1 MSKQFENKTVIISGG
16 LGDIG
21 SSIAREFAKEG
32 ASIAL
37 GDLSPAIKAE
47 SFLKELAHYNVPTH
61 YSTVDVTDPIA
72 VQGWVELV
80 EKKLGTPEIIIANAA
95 TVTLGGINDLS
106 PAQWAQ
112 EINVNLNG
120 AFYLSQSA
128 TGRLLANKKP
138 GRVIFI
144 GSWAAHAVHSTLP
157 AYSVSKAGLR
167 MLCQCMALEL
177 APAGILVNELAPGY
191 VEAGLS
197 AKIWEENPGQ
207 REEAEKKVPVRKL
220 ISSEA
225 VAWQVLRLCHPK
237 NEHIT
242 GSTIL
247 MDGGLSLLR

>member
-21 SSIAREFAKEG
+21 SAIALEFAKHG

-37 GDLSPAIKAE
+37 GDLQPAAKAE
-47 SFLKELAHYNVPTH
+47 AFLSRLSEYNVPTC

-72 VQGWVELV
+72 VQNWVEFV
-80 EKKLGTPEIIIANAA
+80 EQKLGVPEIIIANAA
-95 TVTLGGINDLS
+95 TLTLGGINELS
-106 PAQWAQ
+106 PSQWAQ

-128 TGRLLANKKP
+128 TGRLLAHKQP

-144 GSWAAHAVHSTLP
+144 GSWAAHVGHSNLP

-177 APAGILVNELAPGY
+177 APNHILVNELAPGF
-191 VEAGLS
+191 VDSHSESPSTNDVSSFTEG
-197 AKIWEENPGQ
+197 N
-207 REEAEKKVPVRKL
+207 AEKNTVRKL

-225 VAWQVLRLCHPK
+225 VASQVVRLCRPE
-237 NEHIT
+237 NEHLS
-242 GSTIL
+242 GKTIV
-247 MDGGLSLLR
+247 MDGRPSVIQ